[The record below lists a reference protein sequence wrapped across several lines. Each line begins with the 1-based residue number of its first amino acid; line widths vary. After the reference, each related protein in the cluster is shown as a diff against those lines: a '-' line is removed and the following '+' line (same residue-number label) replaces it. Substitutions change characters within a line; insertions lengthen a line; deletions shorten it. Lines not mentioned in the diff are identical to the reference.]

1 MLGGEMFEQED
12 DDQDS
17 IKQALLETNPI
28 LLGVTVAV
36 SLLHTVFEFLAFKND
51 IQFWRSRKDL
61 SGLSVRSVLF
71 NIFQVRIIAF

>member
-1 MLGGEMFEQED
+1 MFEQED